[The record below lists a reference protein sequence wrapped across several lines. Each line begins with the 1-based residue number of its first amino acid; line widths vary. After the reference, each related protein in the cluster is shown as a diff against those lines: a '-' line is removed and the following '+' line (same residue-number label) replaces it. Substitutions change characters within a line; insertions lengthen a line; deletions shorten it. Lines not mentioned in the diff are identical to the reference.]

1 MTQIF
6 ITGGTGFVGMH
17 IIKLAL
23 KRGHKVTVL
32 VRSEEKAKQIL
43 GDDKGLKFVKGNI
56 NDVDSMEIG
65 MKGCEAVI
73 HLVGIIYEIKK
84 RGATFESVHIQG
96 TLNVLEAMKRVGI
109 KRLLHMSAL
118 GARPEANA
126 RYQKTK
132 WAAEEAV
139 KKSGLQWTVFRPT
152 LIFGPED
159 DFINKFEKMT
169 RILPFLPIIGNGKNR
184 FQPIWIEDVANC
196 YVQAIEDNATIKKA
210 YGLAGPDVFTFE
222 ELMKLMLKVKNRRRL
237 IIKMPKTLVI
247 FNIKILE
254 KILDPPPIS
263 MDQLIMLDDDNV
275 CSTEML
281 CDLDKMLKT
290 FKIEHRGV
298 GVTIKDYLEN

>member
-1 MTQIF
+1 MSHIF
-6 ITGGTGFVGMH
+6 ITGGTGFVGRH

-23 KRGHKVTVL
+23 KRGHNLTVL
-32 VRSEEKAKQIL
+32 VRSKEKASQIF
-43 GDDKGLKFVKGNI
+43 GQNKDLKFIKGDI
-56 NDVDSMEIG
+56 NDVDSMERG
-65 MKGCEAVI
+65 MKGCDSVI

-84 RGATFESVHIQG
+84 RGATFEAVHLQG
-96 TLNVLEAMKRVGI
+96 TLNVLEAINRVGI

-118 GARPEANA
+118 GARPEAKA

-169 RILPFLPIIGNGKNR
+169 RRLPFLPIIGSGRNN
-184 FQPIWIEDVANC
+184 FQPVWIEDVANC
-196 YVQAIEDNATIKKA
+196 YVQAIEDKKTIEKA

-222 ELMKLMLKVKNRRRL
+222 ELMKLLLRVTNRKRFIVK
-237 IIKMPKTLVI
+237 IPKTLAI
-247 FNIKILE
+247 FNTKILE

-263 MDQLIMLDDDNV
+263 MDQLAMLDDDNV
-275 CSTEML
+275 CSDEML
-281 CDLDKMLKT
+281 CNLDKTLKT
-290 FKIEHRGV
+290 FQIKHRGV
-298 GVTIKDYLEN
+298 EETIKEYI